1 VPRLYLATPVVD
13 DPALLMADLPG
24 LLAAVDVA
32 AVLLRLKPT
41 DQRTMI
47 SRVKTL
53 APVIQDGG
61 AALLLDGHVELVARA
76 GADGAHLTGIEA
88 MEDAMPTLK
97 PDRIAGVGGLATRHD
112 SMAAGEAGA
121 DYVLFGEPDAKGQR
135 PSVEA
140 IAERLQWWAELFE
153 PPCVGFA
160 ASREEAYEFAA
171 AGADL
176 VAPSDM
182 MDGRIGA
189 IREMLDSHGFDQT
202 GIMSY
207 AAKFASAFYGPFREA
222 AESPPQFGDRRSYQ
236 MDSANAAE
244 ALREVA
250 LDIDEGADIV
260 LIKPALP
267 YLDILWRVRE
277 RFAKPTGVYHV
288 SGEYAM
294 VKAAVEKGCIEER
307 PAVLEIMT
315 SLKRAGAD
323 LIITYW
329 ARELAEWTKE

>member
-13 DPALLMADLPG
+13 DPALLMADLPS
-24 LLAAVDVA
+24 LLAAADVA

-121 DYVLFGEPDAKGQR
+121 DYVLFGEPDAKGRR

-160 ASREEAYEFAA
+160 ASREEAHEFAA
-171 AGADL
+171 AGADFVL
-176 VAPSDM
+176 V
-182 MDGRIGA
+182 
-189 IREMLDSHGFDQT
+189 
-202 GIMSY
+202 
-207 AAKFASAFYGPFREA
+207 
-222 AESPPQFGDRRSYQ
+222 GDFIWNDKR
-236 MDSANAAE
+236 
-244 ALREVA
+244 
-250 LDIDEGADIV
+250 G
-260 LIKPALP
+260 
-267 YLDILWRVRE
+267 
-277 RFAKPTGVYHV
+277 G
-288 SGEYAM
+288 
-294 VKAAVEKGCIEER
+294 KAALMEAEQTIR
-307 PAVLEIMT
+307 QAQAAMSAT
-315 SLKRAGAD
+315 ARAEQG
-323 LIITYW
+323 
-329 ARELAEWTKE
+329 